1 MDALSPGTLLGGRYR
16 LVDELGRGGM
26 ARVWRAVDEVLGR
39 LVAVKVL
46 APGLRG
52 DRDFLD
58 RFRTEARAA
67 ALLAHPQIAGVFDYG
82 EWDLPGGE
90 RVACIVLELLEGESL
105 AARLRRGP
113 LPWPEAVAV
122 AAQVAQALA
131 AAHRRG
137 LVHRDVKPGN
147 VVLTPDGAKVLDFG
161 IAAMAGVPEGTPAGA
176 LLGTAAYLA
185 PELRAGSAPTPAVD
199 VYALGVLLFEAIAG
213 RLPEPAAAMSLSS
226 VAGLPGEVVA
236 LQRRCVAW
244 RAEERPSSARVAE
257 LLAAA
262 AGLAAGRGADGRA
275 ASGRAPGDKD
285 SAASSGRAA
294 GDTALLLEPGGQD
307 HGPARAL
314 GRGSPAPWLVGAAM
328 GAVMGLAVVLVLAL
342 WPAPRQP
349 APQPPAPTTT
359 RATALTTSGA
369 ATPAGSAAAVASL
382 ERVQR
387 SVDDGVAAGQIRPDV
402 GTDLDNLLGNLRA
415 ALASRRPGNL
425 VAQVGQLQDKL
436 RQRLTEP
443 GAIAPARALA
453 VSAALTRLARS
464 LPPQ

>member
-1 MDALSPGTLLGGRYR
+1 
-16 LVDELGRGGM
+16 
-26 ARVWRAVDEVLGR
+26 
-39 LVAVKVL
+39 
-46 APGLRG
+46 
-52 DRDFLD
+52 
-58 RFRTEARAA
+58 
-67 ALLAHPQIAGVFDYG
+67 
-82 EWDLPGGE
+82 
-90 RVACIVLELLEGESL
+90 
-105 AARLRRGP
+105 
-113 LPWPEAVAV
+113 
-122 AAQVAQALA
+122 
-131 AAHRRG
+131 
-137 LVHRDVKPGN
+137 VKPGN

-425 VAQVGQLQDKL
+425 AAQVGQLQDKL

-443 GAIAPARALA
+443 GAIAPARAQA